1 MKLNLEEEKILL
13 EKDIFL
19 TKKNFQQDES
29 HVFLSCYII
38 IIFTHRL
45 IMLDCY
51 QETKQFKKYNSV
63 PNSVNLLPSCLVP
76 TLPSNMAA

>member
-1 MKLNLEEEKILL
+1 
-13 EKDIFL
+13 
-19 TKKNFQQDES
+19 
-29 HVFLSCYII
+29 
-38 IIFTHRL
+38 
-45 IMLDCY
+45 MLDCY